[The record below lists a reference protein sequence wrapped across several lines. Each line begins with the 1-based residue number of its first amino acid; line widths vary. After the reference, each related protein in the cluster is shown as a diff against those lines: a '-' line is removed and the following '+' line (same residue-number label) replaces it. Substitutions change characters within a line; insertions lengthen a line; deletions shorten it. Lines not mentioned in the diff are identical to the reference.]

1 MWITPA
7 KSFNSAL
14 GAFFR
19 VLGVLEPIRLPRF
32 LADDILSIKPF
43 LVNDVVDI
51 DGTTGTV
58 EEIGLRTT
66 RLRDFDGRVLTL
78 PNSTIADAEI
88 RNISEEPTRRIKTD
102 VGLSYDTT
110 PAELE
115 AAIQLAEET
124 VNAVE
129 GVDTDQ
135 TRVLFW
141 DYGDR
146 AMELRLDYHV
156 DALPDWK
163 G

>member
-1 MWITPA
+1 M
-7 KSFNSAL
+7 
-14 GAFFR
+14 
-19 VLGVLEPIRLPRF
+19 
-32 LADDILSIKPF
+32 
-43 LVNDVVDI
+43 
-51 DGTTGTV
+51 
-58 EEIGLRTT
+58 
-66 RLRDFDGRVLTL
+66 

-110 PAELE
+110 PAEPE

-135 TRVLFW
+135 TRVLFR

-156 DALPDWK
+156 DALADWK